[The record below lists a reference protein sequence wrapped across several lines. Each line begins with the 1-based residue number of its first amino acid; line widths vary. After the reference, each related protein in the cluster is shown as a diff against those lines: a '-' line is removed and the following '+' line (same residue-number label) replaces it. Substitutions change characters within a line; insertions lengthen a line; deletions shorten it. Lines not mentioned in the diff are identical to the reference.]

1 MMRQTIRFPSACYKL
16 HFFLATFA
24 FLFVSFDLYFK
35 CYLTGSQQLIVDINC
50 FVFERKA
57 WVQLQQLQLR
67 LFSLWE
73 MQLSTCTG
81 TAMQYHTIQS
91 NTIPCDTIQCHA
103 IQYSAMQYHAIPCN
117 TMQYKGGP
125 SWVLLSPSKCALS
138 SSPANLPTLSSA
150 QLDIYIVNVQLCTV
164 NFTIYNSKL
173 FCTGLLQCNQAL
185 R

>member
-24 FLFVSFDLYFK
+24 FLFVSFGLYFK

-103 IQYSAMQYHAIPCN
+103 IQGWPLM
-117 TMQYKGGP
+117 GP
-125 SWVLLSPSKCALS
+125 PLPLKMCPLLLSCQSPSS
-138 SSPANLPTLSSA
+138 
-150 QLDIYIVNVQLCTV
+150 QQCTTGHLQ
-164 NFTIYNSKL
+164 FTIQNNFAQWST
-173 FCTGLLQCNQAL
+173 FDTGLLQCL
-185 R
+185 